1 MTMDHATLHELA
13 AGAALDDLD
22 PSERGQ
28 LDDHLTTCSSCRRL
42 SAELDDVVG
51 ELALV
56 APALHPPAE
65 LRGQVLAAIHQSAGP
80 RLTLVPA
87 ATAAGSVRTRSS
99 TVAPTIT
106 PADGHPARRTAVTR
120 WAGLAAAAV
129 FAFAAVGLGVQNQ
142 QLSEEAA
149 AANVALA
156 EANAELGARQ
166 AAVAVALD
174 PAHVT
179 VTLHAEPVA
188 AAANA
193 VVMFRPGTTDA
204 YLMATELPATPAGQ
218 VYQLWFADA
227 AGVHALGTFHH
238 DGQGPFVAPFG
249 VDLASSAAAMVT
261 LEPEGGAVGE
271 PGPQVVF
278 GEF

>member
-22 PSERGQ
+22 PAERDR

-42 SAELDDVVG
+42 SVELDDVVG

-56 APALHPPAE
+56 APVLHPPAE
-65 LRGQVLAAIHQSAGP
+65 LRGQVLAAIHEGPGP
-80 RLTLVPA
+80 RLALVPA
-87 ATAAGSVRTRSS
+87 ATAAGTIPTQGT
-99 TVAPTIT
+99 TVTPTIMA
-106 PADGHPARRTAVTR
+106 ADGPAARRTAVTR

-129 FAFAAVGLGVQNQ
+129 FAIAAAGMGVQNQ
-142 QLSEEAA
+142 RLSEEAA

-156 EANAELGARQ
+156 EAKAELGARQ

-179 VTLHAEPVA
+179 VALHTEPVA

-193 VVMFRPGTTDA
+193 VVMYRPGTTDA